1 MFFAEVEAP
10 GFMSI
15 FENNLINWL
24 LLVAFL
30 WWILAR
36 SLPPVFKGREESINS
51 TLNAAKEARAQ
62 AEALLAKQKAAVA
75 NAEKDAQE
83 ILAEARAAAKDM
95 QESMEAQTK
104 KDIAEM
110 LVKFENAIAAE
121 RQMMVTEMRQA
132 SVKAAMELAKGQLAS
147 AVTPEVKSQMLN
159 QFMEQLE
166 TLNTRSQSMP
176 TSASLSA
183 TK

>member
-1 MFFAEVEAP
+1 
-10 GFMSI
+10 MS
-15 FENNLINWL
+15 
-24 LLVAFL
+24 
-30 WWILAR
+30 
-36 SLPPVFKGREESINS
+36 
-51 TLNAAKEARAQ
+51 T
-62 AEALLAKQKAAVA
+62 
-75 NAEKDAQE
+75 
-83 ILAEARAAAKDM
+83 
-95 QESMEAQTK
+95 
-104 KDIAEM
+104 
-110 LVKFENAIAAE
+110 IAAE